1 MHTQRPCIQTQD
13 TSLPFW
19 HHGGLE
25 AAPPPTTLEAKGT
38 PTPDPGAEP
47 PWAKGPGP
55 QGQGG
60 DWALSLPAPEPPPAA
75 SAHHSPGQAQ
85 GGLAQRPSPTF
96 SSRPLVTPFQFVG
109 FFCLSRSVRA
119 VDAAPIPSPSLGFC
133 LGFSIPLVF
142 ILCLKKKKSNRSQR
156 PEPSGALAGPHPH
169 SGPSQNQERQTLV
182 SAPPPVSLRL
192 VSGLGPI

>member
-1 MHTQRPCIQTQD
+1 MHPD
-13 TSLPFW
+13 TGYLVTLLASW
-19 HHGGLE
+19 WAGGS
-25 AAPPPTTLEAKGT
+25 PPPTTLEAKGT

-60 DWALSLPAPEPPPAA
+60 DGALSLPAPEPPPAA

-142 ILCLKKKKSNRSQR
+142 ILCLKKKNPTEAKGRSPR
-156 PEPSGALAGPHPH
+156 EPSQALTPTVGPVRTKNGKP
-169 SGPSQNQERQTLV
+169 
-182 SAPPPVSLRL
+182 
-192 VSGLGPI
+192 

>member
-1 MHTQRPCIQTQD
+1 MALQ
-13 TSLPFW
+13 SL
-19 HHGGLE
+19 E
-25 AAPPPTTLEAKGT
+25 TLEAKGT

-142 ILCLKKKKSNRSQR
+142 ILCLKKKKIQQK
-156 PEPSGALAGPHPH
+156 PKAGALGSPRRPSPPQWAQSEPRTANPSFSPSSGVPAFGVWPWPHLTAQLSLPD
-169 SGPSQNQERQTLV
+169 PSRCCY
-182 SAPPPVSLRL
+182 
-192 VSGLGPI
+192 